1 MLPKPGDNK
10 INQKHIFWLNNQLSL
25 YFLLCKIVIRKTLNV
40 SSFRKFFGS
49 YFRALI
55 SHTGS
60 QVRTVSG
67 ITAFSESEEVPFQQ
81 AKSITKGTSN
91 NQPGNIMRKIILR
104 SQLEEEFKARVY
116 SKYEESWLYL

>member
-1 MLPKPGDNK
+1 MLPKPGENK
-10 INQKHIFWLNNQLSL
+10 INRKHMFWLNNQLSL
-25 YFLLCKIVIRKTLNV
+25 YALLCKIVIRKTLNV
-40 SSFRKFFGS
+40 LSFRKFFGS

-60 QVRTVSG
+60 QVRTISG
-67 ITAFSESEEVPFQQ
+67 ITGFSESEEVPFQQ

-116 SKYEESWLYL
+116 SKNEESWLYL